1 MRRIITILIAIIVLP
16 ISTLLAQ
23 SNSEVVSVDELTSTT
38 TASPS
43 VVENTDKYFNL
54 ELTRESQSAFNK
66 RITYILTVTPTIDSP
81 KTQILW
87 DVPTTFEVYPKHSE
101 FVSLTKGQQY
111 TFKASVSPQKEGTYD
126 ITANVTS
133 WQTKANS
140 TNSTS
145 SPITIGK
152 NLLVQPIDSAYT
164 VSLMLIVVLV
174 IALGG
179 GLIFWL
185 YKSSGKLIGRIKLWL
200 TPPV

>member
-1 MRRIITILIAIIVLP
+1 MKRIITAIITIIVLP
-16 ISTLLAQ
+16 ASIALAQ
-23 SNSEVVSVDELTSTT
+23 SNSDVVPVDEQTSIT

-43 VVENTDKYFNL
+43 VTENSDKYFNL

-87 DVPTTFEVYPKHSE
+87 DVPTTFKVYPKHNE
-101 FVSLTKGQQY
+101 FVNLTEGQQY
-111 TFKASVSPQKEGTYD
+111 TFKASISPQKEGTYD

-140 TNSTS
+140 TNSIS

-152 NLLVQPIDSAYT
+152 NLLVQPVDSAYT
-164 VSLMLIVVLV
+164 VSLMLVVVLV
-174 IALGG
+174 IAFAG

-185 YKSSGKLIGRIKLWL
+185 YKSSGKIIGRIKLDRKS
-200 TPPV
+200 VV